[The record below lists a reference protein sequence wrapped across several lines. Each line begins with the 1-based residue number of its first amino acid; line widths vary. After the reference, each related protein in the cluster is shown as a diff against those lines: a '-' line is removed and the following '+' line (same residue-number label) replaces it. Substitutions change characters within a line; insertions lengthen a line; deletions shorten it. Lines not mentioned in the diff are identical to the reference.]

1 MLRGEEMLVADVL
14 RVVLSLDEFSKFVG
28 KICGVLV
35 IARRVIGQEGRLG
48 ATGLLIGLNLFQL
61 AVQAQFYE
69 QREEYRYGD

>member
-1 MLRGEEMLVADVL
+1 
-14 RVVLSLDEFSKFVG
+14 
-28 KICGVLV
+28 
-35 IARRVIGQEGRLG
+35 VIGQEGRLG